1 MRELGFLAML
11 LVRLCRDNRRPSKPV
26 LQDNSRY
33 SSWTVCTELLQMS
46 YSRLILHVKHG
57 VCQIM
62 GLYMNAIQNALLCM
76 VGAMKCTEHNEAVQG
91 EAAGCLC
98 MYQARTS

>member
-33 SSWTVCTELLQMS
+33 SSWTVCTELLQVS
-46 YSRLILHVKHG
+46 YSRSILHVKHG
-57 VCQIM
+57 VCQIDK
-62 GLYMNAIQNALLCM
+62 LLDTTQNALLCM
-76 VGAMKCTEHNEAVQG
+76 VGAMKCTEHSEAGKG
-91 EAAGCLC
+91 EAAGCVC
-98 MYQARTS
+98 VYQVRTS